1 MVKLAGQGT
10 IPKARFQRE
19 KSRPHAAAGM
29 MIANLF
35 DQ

>member
-1 MVKLAGQGT
+1 MVNVAGQGT
-10 IPKARFQRE
+10 IQRE

-29 MIANLF
+29 MIAKSF